1 MAIAN
6 PVIRLVGIKANRC
19 TQIGKLECK
28 CPSIC
33 IVFGSELP
41 AGITLVI
48 AVALSAAV
56 EGKALG
62 SDAATKNV
70 MTVDQL
76 IVLPVAVPVVRN
88 EFYRKI
94 PRYP

>member
-1 MAIAN
+1 MTLAIA
-6 PVIRLVGIKANRC
+6 
-19 TQIGKLECK
+19 T
-28 CPSIC
+28 
-33 IVFGSELP
+33 
-41 AGITLVI
+41 
-48 AVALSAAV
+48 ALSAAV